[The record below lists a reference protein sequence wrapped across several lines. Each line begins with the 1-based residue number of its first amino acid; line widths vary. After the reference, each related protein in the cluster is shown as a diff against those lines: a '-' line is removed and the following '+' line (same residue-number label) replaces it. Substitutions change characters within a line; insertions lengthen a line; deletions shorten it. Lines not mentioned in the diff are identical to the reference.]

1 MFYYII
7 LTEKKHFNN
16 KHSIINIIMKKL
28 MFLLIFGASSIAFAE
43 VNSFAWDSSLITT
56 NTAAGTGY
64 DFWTSP
70 EPIDSNGIDYYFT
83 SRRHTVAYPLGL
95 GTPEDAGIL
104 ESSTNIGYPASLP
117 FVLGNDIVSGV
128 ISGSMT
134 VTYSFRVKSI
144 IETNW
149 NIKLELSE
157 FESSPINARLEMIGN
172 LSENNGSYV
181 HVVIPE
187 PFLLINFYL
196 LFIIYYFK
204 KRT

>member
-1 MFYYII
+1 
-7 LTEKKHFNN
+7 
-16 KHSIINIIMKKL
+16 
-28 MFLLIFGASSIAFAE
+28 LLLFGVSSQIFAE

-56 NTAAGTGY
+56 NLEHAQGTGY
-64 DFWTSP
+64 DLWTSP
-70 EPIDSNGIDYYFT
+70 EPIDSNGVEYYFT
-83 SRRHTVAYPLGL
+83 SRLHTVAYPLSL
-95 GTPEDAGIL
+95 GNPEDAGVL

-134 VTYSFRVKSI
+134 VTYSFRVKSF

-157 FESSPINARLEMIGN
+157 FETDIPGGARLEMIGN
-172 LSENNGSYV
+172 LSENNGSYA

-187 PFLLINFYL
+187 PFLFINFYL
-196 LFIIYYFK
+196 LFSIYYFK